1 MPLVSRLPVPRA
13 PQLGS
18 SAQPRLIVRFAHAT
32 TSNESESPVPSLLR
46 LDTTSTRA
54 DSLHPVFTVG
64 ASFSLARW
72 LPLDTVGARH
82 LVLLLGASFALP
94 RWLPLDTVGARH
106 LVLLL
111 GASFALPR
119 WLPLDT
125 AGARHL
131 VLLLGA
137 SFALPSCR
145 RLEDLTQVNT
155 GELHLMIARVT
166 KLLIDPCSGDP
177 AD

>member
-94 RWLPLDTVGARH
+94 
-106 LVLLL
+106 
-111 GASFALPR
+111 
-119 WLPLDT
+119 
-125 AGARHL
+125 
-131 VLLLGA
+131 
-137 SFALPSCR
+137 SCH
-145 RLEDLTQVNT
+145 RLEALTQVNT
-155 GELHLMIARVT
+155 GELHLMIVRVA
-166 KLLIDPCSGDP
+166 KLLIDHCSGDP
-177 AD
+177 ADDLRVTSNHVYDLGPDLHVRPGTMLDASLTPLANGHGDLV

>member
-1 MPLVSRLPVPRA
+1 
-13 PQLGS
+13 
-18 SAQPRLIVRFAHAT
+18 
-32 TSNESESPVPSLLR
+32 
-46 LDTTSTRA
+46 
-54 DSLHPVFTVG
+54 
-64 ASFSLARW
+64 
-72 LPLDTVGARH
+72 
-82 LVLLLGASFALP
+82 
-94 RWLPLDTVGARH
+94 
-106 LVLLL
+106 L

-177 AD
+177 ADDLRVTSNHVDDLGPDLHVRPGTVLDSAPTSFAHGDGDLV